1 MEKEGKR
8 EQENEENY
16 GEQEQKTR
24 QAGMSE
30 TLESSGVRK
39 ALKQ

>member
-24 QAGMSE
+24 QAEMSE
-30 TLESSGVRK
+30 TLEPS
-39 ALKQ
+39 